1 MDEAAAQRSR
11 FANVQ
16 LHGCRMK
23 LVTFTHE
30 KRTSIGAVVDDAIV
44 DFASDPALPH
54 EMVSFLEAGPEA
66 LQAAGK
72 AIARARTRLPL
83 ADVRLEPPVP
93 RPRKFLGLGFAYASH
108 IAEVAHLGIKPP
120 PHQTWFNKQVTC
132 VNGPYDPIHLPR
144 VSSTLDYE
152 GELALVIG
160 RRCRHARPEDAR
172 SIVAGFM
179 ICNDVSVR
187 EWQLR
192 ASTAMIGKSFDTHGP
207 IGPWICTTD
216 ELPGVHSLSIR
227 TWINGEL
234 RQDGNTSDLVYRFGD
249 MIAEL
254 STAFTLEPGDILT
267 TGSPAGVGA
276 ARQPP
281 VYMNVGDVC
290 RIEIEGIGHIENRV
304 IAEP

>member
-1 MDEAAAQRSR
+1 MRLATFS
-11 FANVQ
+11 
-16 LHGCRMK
+16 HGGK
-23 LVTFTHE
+23 
-30 KRTSIGAVVDDAIV
+30 TSIGAVVDEGIV
-44 DFASDPALPH
+44 DFAGNPRLPTD
-54 EMVSFLEAGPEA
+54 MVAFLEAGAAALDAARDLVRAAPARVPLEA
-66 LQAAGK
+66 
-72 AIARARTRLPL
+72 
-83 ADVRLEPPVP
+83 VRLEAPVL

-108 IAEVAHLGIKPP
+108 IAEVAHLGMKPP

-132 VNGPYDPIHLPR
+132 VNGPYDPIHMPH
-144 VSSTLDYE
+144 VSPTLDYE
-152 GELALVIG
+152 GELAIVIG

-216 ELPGVHSLSIR
+216 ELPNVHSLSIR
-227 TWINGEL
+227 TWVNGEL

-249 MIAEL
+249 MLAEL

-276 ARQPP
+276 ARRPP
-281 VYMNVGDVC
+281 VYLKVGDVC

-304 IAEP
+304 IEEP